1 LNANQTIDNYW
12 IRALPNSG
20 NRNLSS
26 TFEGGVNSAI
36 LRYSGAPIQ
45 EPTSTQQTHVVPLVE
60 SRLHPLISSPAP
72 GRPTP
77 DGGDVDFVFNFGFD
91 VDSFLF
97 NINGTSFQPPSVP
110 VLLQILSGTQPPQNL
125 LPEGS
130 VYTVERNKTVQLNLP
145 SGLIGGPHP
154 FHLHGVRIS
163 GAGVIIAQYVLSST
177 SSG

>member
-1 LNANQTIDNYW
+1 M
-12 IRALPNSG
+12 
-20 NRNLSS
+20 
-26 TFEGGVNSAI
+26 
-36 LRYSGAPIQ
+36 
-45 EPTSTQQTHVVPLVE
+45 
-60 SRLHPLISSPAP
+60 
-72 GRPTP
+72 
-77 DGGDVDFVFNFGFD
+77 DFVFNFGFD

-163 GAGVIIAQYVLSST
+163 GACVIIAQYVLSST